1 MGYDTLTAIRS
12 GVLWGLLGEIKSYIN
27 DLKLSHP
34 NLMVFITGGDG
45 KVLNSY
51 LDDDSIIYYEHLAAE
66 GLNRIYLYNQANENC
81 K

>member
-1 MGYDTLTAIRS
+1 MKAWKVIRN
-12 GVLWGLLGEIKSYIN
+12 VLLGLLGEIRCYIH

-45 KVLNSY
+45 RLLHQR

-66 GLNRIYLYNQANENC
+66 GLNRILLYNQTNENQ
-81 K
+81 